1 MSHHNVSCP
10 IIEKL
15 IIFLYLIEPADQA
28 NTSKGKADGAKQ
40 AEEPQPTEEGPG
52 EAEAEV
58 MVEEQKLV
66 NITLVDLNKRKINLK
81 VSIFL

>member
-1 MSHHNVSCP
+1 MSHQNVSYP
-10 IIEKL
+10 IIEEL

-28 NTSKGKADGAKQ
+28 KTPKGKADGAKQ